1 MSVEIILTIV
11 VLLIGGAGVIFLY
24 HRRKNERKDAAVVD
38 RMTFDRLLNIVK
50 TQLAELVKDD
60 TFFGKDDEEW
70 EAAYRRK
77 KRLRMAMKNCV
88 YGIEADKIIVKD
100 LIRDIIAVELPT
112 AADIAEIVDFNGFYI
127 DPGYKWEVLMYFLKK
142 KHGKNAVKYL
152 IETYRW
158 DRVRYDIEDGTVPH
172 HLVTEEDLDFAYRA
186 EINRQLTYYEQL
198 DVLATIIFTKYKG
211 FGCIDTLREQNVDG
225 INMGTSGSII
235 SAYLDVDADLP
246 RAPRSIWIYYDG
258 KYIHFDFLTTYT
270 EEEMRRIILLICMYN
285 NPGSLTEK
293 RGYMVNTMY
302 DKTRVLAIRPGAGE
316 YWAVFLRKFN
326 IKNVT
331 LEKLYV
337 KGDDAEGAQLV
348 VDMIRWLM
356 VGRVTC
362 AFTGRQGT
370 GKTTAMI
377 AAIAAIDAR
386 LTIRIL
392 EMAPEMYLRERYP
405 DRNIYSVSETQYVT
419 AAELQDALKKSDA
432 AVSIVGEV
440 ATDAI
445 AARMIQ
451 MGQVASLFTIFS
463 HHANRAKDLVNA
475 ITNSIVASNGGGA
488 TAATIQPQVIDVI
501 KIDIHMDFDVTG
513 FRYFERI
520 TEIIPVDHVIPEYD
534 PNDPVNSM
542 NRIQRAYYD
551 ITAVGELFITKD
563 LIVFNKKTR
572 HYDTVNMISKQLL
585 TYMIKSIPTDQLP
598 AFKEFIS
605 KNWKRR
611 D

>member
-1 MSVEIILTIV
+1 MSLEIVLTIV
-11 VLLIGGAGVIFLY
+11 VLLLGAGGIFYLY
-24 HRRKNERKDAAVVD
+24 HRRKNERKDAAIVERLTMD
-38 RMTFDRLLNIVK
+38 KLLNIVK

-77 KRLRMAMKNCV
+77 KRLRLAMKNCV
-88 YGIEADKIIVKD
+88 YGIDADKIVVKD
-100 LIRDIIAVELPT
+100 LIRDILSNTLPT
-112 AADIAEIVDFNGFYI
+112 PTDIAELIDFNGTYV
-127 DPGYKWEVLMYFLKK
+127 DPMVQWEILMYFLKK
-142 KHGKNAVKYL
+142 KYKKDAMKYL
-152 IETYRW
+152 INTYHW

-172 HLVTEEDLDFAYRA
+172 HLVTVEDLNYAYKM
-186 EINRQLTYYEQL
+186 EIRRQLTYYEQL
-198 DVLATIIFTKYKG
+198 DVLSTIIFSQYKG
-211 FGCIDTLREQNVDG
+211 FGCIDTLREQSVDG
-225 INMGTSGSII
+225 INIGTSGSII
-235 SAYLDVDADLP
+235 SAYLDVDSELP
-246 RAPRSIWIYYDG
+246 RAARSIWIYWDG
-258 KYIHFDFLTTYT
+258 KYIHLDFLTAYT

-331 LEKLYV
+331 LDKLYV
-337 KGDDAEGAQLV
+337 KPGDPEKAFLP
-348 VDMIRWLM
+348 VDLIKWFM

-377 AAIAAIDAR
+377 ASIAAIDAR

-501 KIDIHMDFDVTG
+501 KIDVHMDFDVTG
-513 FRYFERI
+513 YRYFERI
-520 TEIIPVDHVIPEYD
+520 TEIIPVDHVIPQYN

-542 NRIQRAYYD
+542 AEITRAYYD
-551 ITAVGELFITKD
+551 ITAVGELFVTQDIIRFD
-563 LIVFNKKTR
+563 RATR
-572 HYDTVNMISKQLL
+572 QYVPVRWCSKRL
-585 TYMIKSIPTDQLP
+585 TEYMLKNIPTEQLSE
-598 AFKEFIS
+598 FKKFVKE
-605 KNWKRR
+605 NWKG
-611 D
+611 

>member
-1 MSVEIILTIV
+1 MSLEIVLTIV
-11 VLLIGGAGVIFLY
+11 VLLLGVAGIAYLY
-24 HRRKNERKDAAVVD
+24 YRRRNERKDAAIVERLTMD
-38 RMTFDRLLNIVK
+38 KLLNIVK

-77 KRLRMAMKNCV
+77 KRLRLAMKNCV
-88 YGIEADKIIVKD
+88 YGIDADKIVVKD
-100 LIRDIIAVELPT
+100 LIRDVLANTLPT
-112 AADIAEIVDFNGFYI
+112 PTDIAEIIDFNGAYVE
-127 DPGYKWEVLMYFLKK
+127 PMVQWEILMYFLKK
-142 KHGKNAVKYL
+142 KYKKDAMKYL
-152 IETYRW
+152 INTYHW

-172 HLVTEEDLDFAYRA
+172 HLVTVEDLDEAYKM
-186 EINRQLTYYEQL
+186 EITRQLTYYEQL
-198 DVLATIIFTKYKG
+198 DVLSTIIFSRYKG

-235 SAYLDVDADLP
+235 SAYLDVDSELP
-246 RAPRSIWIYYDG
+246 RAAKSIWIYWDG
-258 KYIHFDFLTTYT
+258 KYIHLDFLTTYT

-331 LEKLYV
+331 LEKLYI
-337 KGDDAEGAQLV
+337 KEGDPEKAYLPIQLIKWF
-348 VDMIRWLM
+348 MI
-356 VGRVTC
+356 GRVTC

-377 AAIAAIDAR
+377 ASIAAIDAR

-405 DRNIYSVSETQYVT
+405 DRNIYSVSETQYVS

-501 KIDIHMDFDVTG
+501 KIDVHMDFDVTG
-513 FRYFERI
+513 YRYFERI
-520 TEIIPVDHVIPEYD
+520 TEIIPVDHVIPKYNPE
-534 PNDPVNSM
+534 NPVDSINE
-542 NRIQRAYYD
+542 ITRAYYD
-551 ITAVGELFITKD
+551 IVAVGELFVTKD
-563 LIVFNKKTR
+563 IIRFDRQKREYV
-572 HYDTVNMISKQLL
+572 TVNWLSRRL
-585 TYMIKSIPTDQLP
+585 TEYMLKNIPTDQL
-598 AFKEFIS
+598 AEFKKFC
-605 KNWKRR
+605 KQNWKG
-611 D
+611 

>member
-1 MSVEIILTIV
+1 MPLNLILTLV
-11 VLLIGGAGVIFLY
+11 VLVAGAVAVGFLY
-24 HRRKNERKDAAVVD
+24 VRRKNERKDAAIVE
-38 RMTFDRLLNIVK
+38 RLTIDRLLNIVK
-50 TQLAELVKDD
+50 TQLSELVKED
-60 TFFGKDDEEW
+60 TLMGKNDEEW
-70 EAAYRRK
+70 EAAYKRK
-77 KRLRMAMKNCV
+77 KRLRLAMKNCV
-88 YGIEADKIIVKD
+88 YGIDADKIIVKD
-100 LIRDIIAVELPT
+100 LIRDVIAPVLPDVTAISEII
-112 AADIAEIVDFNGFYI
+112 DFNGSYL
-127 DPGYKWEVLMYFLKK
+127 DPMYKWEVLMYFLKK
-142 KHGKNAVKYL
+142 KYRKDAMSYL
-152 IETYRW
+152 IKTYHW
-158 DRVRYDIEDGTVPH
+158 DRVRHDIEGGEVAH
-172 HLVTEEDLDFAYRA
+172 HLVTTEDLNAAYSA
-186 EINRQLTYYEQL
+186 EITRPLTYYEQL
-198 DVLATIIFTKYKG
+198 DVMATILFTKYKG

-235 SAYLDVDADLP
+235 SSFLDVDSNLP
-246 RAPRSIWIYYDG
+246 RAARSIWIYYEG
-258 KYIHFDFLTTYT
+258 KYIHLDYLTTYT

-331 LEKLYV
+331 LEKLYC
-337 KGDDAEGAQLV
+337 KPGIDPDSAIIPISLIKWF
-348 VDMIRWLM
+348 MI
-356 VGRVTC
+356 GRVTC

-377 AAIAAIDAR
+377 ASIAAIDAR

-501 KIDIHMDFDVTG
+501 KIDVHMDFDVTG

-520 TEIIPVDHVIPEYD
+520 TEIIPVDHVIPKYD
-534 PNDPVNSM
+534 PKHHDASLAA
-542 NRIQRAYYD
+542 IQRAYYE
-551 ITAVGELFITKD
+551 ITAVGELFTTRDI
-563 LIVFNKKTR
+563 IVFDRKTKQ
-572 HYDTVNMISKQLL
+572 YKAVNMLSKRL
-585 TYMIKSIPTDQLP
+585 TEYMLKNIPEDRLHDF
-598 AFKEFIS
+598 AEFIRTY
-605 KNWKRR
+605 WKG
-611 D
+611 

>member
-1 MSVEIILTIV
+1 MPLELILTAIT
-11 VLLIGGAGVIFLY
+11 LIAGAVGVGFLY
-24 HRRKNERKDAAVVD
+24 HRRKNERKDAAVVE
-38 RMTFDRLLNIVK
+38 RLTIDRLLNIVK

-60 TFFGKDDEEW
+60 ALMGRNDEEW
-70 EAAYRRK
+70 EAAYKRK
-77 KRLRMAMKNCV
+77 KRLRLAMKNCV

-100 LIRDIIAVELPT
+100 LIRDVIAPVLPDS
-112 AADIAEIVDFNGFYI
+112 AAIAELIDFNGPYI
-127 DPGYKWEVLMYFLKK
+127 DPMYKWEVLMYFLKK
-142 KHGKNAVKYL
+142 KYKKDAMSYL
-152 IETYRW
+152 IKTYGW

-172 HLVTEEDLDFAYRA
+172 HLVTVQDLEEAYSM
-186 EINRQLTYYEQL
+186 EIKRPLTYYEQL
-198 DVLATIIFTKYKG
+198 DVLSTILFCRYKG

-235 SAYLDVDADLP
+235 SAYLDVDSDLP
-246 RAPRSIWIYYDG
+246 RAARSIWIYYEG
-258 KYIHFDFLTTYT
+258 KYIHLDYLTTYT

-337 KGDDAEGAQLV
+337 KEGDPENASLPV
-348 VDMIRWLM
+348 NLIKWFMI
-356 VGRVTC
+356 GRVTC

-377 AAIAAIDAR
+377 ASIAAIDAR

-405 DRNIYSVSETQYVT
+405 DRNIYSVSETQYVS

-501 KIDIHMDFDVTG
+501 KIDVHMDFDVTG
-513 FRYFERI
+513 YRYFERI
-520 TEIIPVDHVIPEYD
+520 TEIIPVDHVIPKYNKDD
-534 PNDPVNSM
+534 PENSI
-542 NRIQRAYYD
+542 NAIRRAYYE
-551 ITAVGELFITKD
+551 ITAVGELFTTRD
-563 LIVFNKKTR
+563 IVVFDRATR
-572 HYDTVNMISKQLL
+572 TYKGKYMLSKNLT
-585 TYMIKSIPTDQLP
+585 TYMLKNIPEEQRHDF
-598 AFKEFIS
+598 AEFMRA
-605 KNWKRR
+605 NWKKG
-611 D
+611 

>member
-1 MSVEIILTIV
+1 MPLELILTAIT
-11 VLLIGGAGVIFLY
+11 LIAGAVGVGFLY
-24 HRRKNERKDAAVVD
+24 HRRKNERKDAAVVE
-38 RMTFDRLLNIVK
+38 RLTIDRLLNIVK

-60 TFFGKDDEEW
+60 ALMGRNDEEW
-70 EAAYRRK
+70 EAAYKRK
-77 KRLRMAMKNCV
+77 KRLRLAMKNCV

-100 LIRDIIAVELPT
+100 LIRDVIAPVLPDS
-112 AADIAEIVDFNGFYI
+112 AAIAELIDFNGPYI
-127 DPGYKWEVLMYFLKK
+127 DPMYKWEVLMYFLKK
-142 KHGKNAVKYL
+142 KYKKDAMSYL
-152 IETYRW
+152 IKTYGW

-172 HLVTEEDLDFAYRA
+172 HLVTVQDLEEAYSM
-186 EINRQLTYYEQL
+186 EIKRPLTYYEQL
-198 DVLATIIFTKYKG
+198 DVLSTILFCRYKG

-235 SAYLDVDADLP
+235 SAYLDVDSDLP
-246 RAPRSIWIYYDG
+246 RAARSIWIYYEG
-258 KYIHFDFLTTYT
+258 KYIHLDYLTTYT

-337 KGDDAEGAQLV
+337 KEGDPENATLPV
-348 VDMIRWLM
+348 NLIKWFMI
-356 VGRVTC
+356 GRVTC

-377 AAIAAIDAR
+377 ASIAAIDAR

-405 DRNIYSVSETQYVT
+405 DRNIYSVSETQYVS

-501 KIDIHMDFDVTG
+501 KIDVHMDFDVTG
-513 FRYFERI
+513 YRYFERI
-520 TEIIPVDHVIPEYD
+520 TEIIPVDHVIPKYNKDD
-534 PNDPVNSM
+534 PENSI
-542 NRIQRAYYD
+542 NAIRRAYYE
-551 ITAVGELFITKD
+551 ITAVGELFTTRD
-563 LIVFNKKTR
+563 IVVFDRATR
-572 HYDTVNMISKQLL
+572 TYKGKYMLSKNLT
-585 TYMIKSIPTDQLP
+585 TYMLKNIPEEQRHDF
-598 AFKEFIS
+598 AEFMRA
-605 KNWKRR
+605 NWKKG
-611 D
+611 

>member
-1 MSVEIILTIV
+1 MSLEGILTLIALAAGAAF
-11 VLLIGGAGVIFLY
+11 VLLLY
-24 HRRKNERKDAAVVD
+24 RRRKNERPDAVVVGKLTMD
-38 RMTFDRLLNIVK
+38 KLLNDVK
-50 TQLAELVKDD
+50 VELADLIKEE
-60 TFFGKDDEEW
+60 TSFGKDDEEW
-70 EAAYRRK
+70 EAAYKRK
-77 KRLRMAMKNCV
+77 KRLKAAMKNCI

-100 LIRDIIAVELPT
+100 LIRDVIKTRLPDET
-112 AADIAEIVDFNGFYI
+112 AIAELIDFNGVYV
-127 DPGYKWEVLMYFLKK
+127 DPMVKWEILMYFLKK
-142 KHGKNAVKYL
+142 KYKKDAL
-152 IETYRW
+152 TYIIKTYDW
-158 DRVRYDIEDGTVPH
+158 DRVRYDIEDKTTPH
-172 HLVTEEDLDFAYRA
+172 HLVTIEDLEKVYAA
-186 EINRQLTYYEQL
+186 EINRPITYYEQL
-198 DVLATIIFTKYKG
+198 DILSTILFTKYKG

-225 INMGTSGSII
+225 VNMGTSGSII
-235 SAYLDVDADLP
+235 SSFLDVDSELP
-246 RAPRSIWIYYDG
+246 KAPRSIWIYYDG
-258 KYIHFDFLTTYT
+258 KYIHLDFLTTYT

-331 LEKLYV
+331 LEKLYI
-337 KGDDAEGAQLV
+337 KQGDPEKAYLAVEL
-348 VDMIRWLM
+348 IRWLM
-356 VGRVTC
+356 IGRVTC

-377 AAIAAIDAR
+377 ATIAYIDAR

-405 DRNIYSVSETQYVT
+405 DRNVYSVSETQYVT

-463 HHANRAKDLVNA
+463 HHANRTKDLVNA

-488 TAATIQPQVIDVI
+488 TAATVQPQVIDVI
-501 KIDIHMDFDVTG
+501 KIDVHMDFDVTG
-513 FRYFERI
+513 YRYFERI
-520 TEIIPVDHVIPEYD
+520 TEIIPVDRVIPKYD
-534 PNDPVNSM
+534 PKDPNSM
-542 NRIQRAYYD
+542 NNIMREFFEIS
-551 ITAVGELFITKD
+551 AVGELFTTQDIIRFD
-563 LIVFNKKTR
+563 R
-572 HYDTVNMISKQLL
+572 DTCTYVPVSWCSSRL
-585 TYMIKSIPTDQLP
+585 TEYMLKNIPKEQLP
-598 AFKEFIS
+598 KFKEFVMT
-605 KNWKRR
+605 NWKE
-611 D
+611 

>member
-1 MSVEIILTIV
+1 MAMELVMTLIV
-11 VLLIGGAGVIFLY
+11 LVAGLVGVAFLY
-24 HRRKNERKDAAVVD
+24 IRRKNERKDVAIVE
-38 RMTFDRLLNIVK
+38 RMTMDRLLNIVK
-50 TQLAELVKDD
+50 TQLAELIKDD

-77 KRLRMAMKNCV
+77 KRLRLAMKNCV
-88 YGIEADKIIVKD
+88 YGIDADKIIVKD
-100 LIRDIIAVELPT
+100 LIRDVITTQLPDP
-112 AADIAEIVDFNGFYI
+112 AAIAEIIDFNGIYI
-127 DPGYKWEVLMYFLKK
+127 DPMVKWEILMYFLKK
-142 KHGKNAVKYL
+142 KYGKNAMTYL
-152 IETYRW
+152 IKTYNW
-158 DRVRYDIEDGTVPH
+158 DRVRYDIEEGTTPH
-172 HLVTEEDLDFAYRA
+172 HLVTIQDLEEAYAA
-186 EINRQLTYYEQL
+186 EIKRPLTYYEQL
-198 DVLATIIFTKYKG
+198 DVLATILYTKYKG

-235 SAYLDVDADLP
+235 SAFLDVDSDLP

-258 KYIHFDFLTTYT
+258 KYIHLDFLTTYT

-331 LEKLYV
+331 LERLYV
-337 KGDDAEGAQLV
+337 KEGDPEGAFLPVQLIKWF
-348 VDMIRWLM
+348 MI
-356 VGRVTC
+356 GRVTC

-377 AAIAAIDAR
+377 ASIAAIDAR

-419 AAELQDALKKSDA
+419 ASELQDALKKSDA

-501 KIDIHMDFDVTG
+501 KIDVHMDFDVTG
-513 FRYFERI
+513 YRYFERI
-520 TEIIPVDHVIPEYD
+520 TEIVPVDHVIPKYD
-534 PNDPVNSM
+534 PSDPVNSI
-542 NRIQRAYYD
+542 NQIQRAYYD
-551 ITAVGELFITKD
+551 ITAVGELFVTQDI
-563 LIVFNKKTR
+563 IVFDKRKKKYIAKNWCSQR
-572 HYDTVNMISKQLL
+572 L
-585 TYMIKSIPTDQLP
+585 TEYMLKNIPEDRL
-598 AFKEFIS
+598 KEFKDFVT
-605 KNWKRR
+605 KNWKG
-611 D
+611 

>member
-1 MSVEIILTIV
+1 MPLELLLSVIV
-11 VLLIGGAGVIFLY
+11 LVAGAGGVYFLY
-24 HRRKNERKDAAVVD
+24 RQRKNERKDVSVVE
-38 RMTFDRLLNIVK
+38 RMTMDKLLTTVK
-50 TQLAELVKDD
+50 TKLAELVKDD

-77 KRLRMAMKNCV
+77 KRLKRAMKNCV

-100 LIRDIIAVELPT
+100 LIRDVIVSELPEASDVT
-112 AADIAEIVDFNGFYI
+112 ELIDFNGPYL
-127 DPGYKWEVLMYFLKK
+127 DPMVKWEILMYFLKK
-142 KHGKNAVKYL
+142 KYKKDAMTYL
-152 IETYRW
+152 IKTYKW

-172 HLVTEEDLDFAYRA
+172 HLVTIEDLDEAYAMEIRRA
-186 EINRQLTYYEQL
+186 LTYYEMV
-198 DVLATIIFTKYKG
+198 DVLATIIYTKYKG

-235 SAYLDVDADLP
+235 SSFLDVDADIP

-258 KYIHFDFLTTYT
+258 KYIHLDFLTTYT

-337 KGDDAEGAQLV
+337 KPGDPENAQLP
-348 VDMIRWLM
+348 VDLIKWFMK
-356 VGRVTC
+356 GRVTC

-386 LTIRIL
+386 LTVRIL

-501 KIDIHMDFDVTG
+501 KIDVHMDFDVTG
-513 FRYFERI
+513 YRYFERI
-520 TEIIPVDHVIPEYD
+520 TEIVPVDHVIPEYD
-534 PNDPVNSM
+534 PNDPINSM

-551 ITAVGELFITKD
+551 ITAVGELFVTHD
-563 LIVFNKKTR
+563 IVVFDKRKR
-572 HYDTVNMISKQLL
+572 KYVTVDMLSNELT
-585 TYMIKSIPTDQLP
+585 TYMLKSIPLEEQH
-598 AFKEFIS
+598 EFAEFFRQ
-605 KNWKRR
+605 NWKG
-611 D
+611 

>member
-1 MSVEIILTIV
+1 MSLEVILTLIALLAGVAFV
-11 VLLIGGAGVIFLY
+11 VLLY
-24 HRRKNERKDAAVVD
+24 RKRKNERPDAVVIEKLTMD
-38 RMTFDRLLNIVK
+38 KLLNEVK
-50 TQLAELVKDD
+50 VELADIIKEE
-60 TFFGKDDEEW
+60 TSFGKDDEEW
-70 EAAYRRK
+70 EAAYKRK
-77 KRLRMAMKNCV
+77 KRLKAAMKNCI

-100 LIRDIIAVELPT
+100 LIRDVVKTRLPT
-112 AADIAEIVDFNGFYI
+112 EEAIAELIDFNGVYVE
-127 DPGYKWEVLMYFLKK
+127 PMVKWEILMYFLKK
-142 KHGKNAVKYL
+142 KYKKDAM
-152 IETYRW
+152 TYIIKTYGW
-158 DRVRYDIEDGTVPH
+158 DRVRYDIEDHTTPH
-172 HLVTEEDLDFAYRA
+172 HLVTVEDLEEVYKA
-186 EINRQLTYYEQL
+186 EINRPLTYYEQL
-198 DVLATIIFTKYKG
+198 DIMATILFTKYKG

-225 INMGTSGSII
+225 INIGTSGSII
-235 SAYLDVDADLP
+235 SSFLDVDSDLP
-246 RAPRSIWIYYDG
+246 KAPRSIWIYYDG
-258 KYIHFDFLTTYT
+258 KYIHLDFLTAYT

-331 LEKLYV
+331 LEKLYC
-337 KGDDAEGAQLV
+337 KPGIDPPTANIPIELIKWF
-348 VDMIRWLM
+348 MI
-356 VGRVTC
+356 GRVTC

-463 HHANRAKDLVNA
+463 HHANRAKDLINA

-488 TAATIQPQVIDVI
+488 TTATIQPQVIDVI

-520 TEIIPVDHVIPEYD
+520 TEIIPVDREIEQYNPKDPDSLAKIMREYFE
-534 PNDPVNSM
+534 
-542 NRIQRAYYD
+542 
-551 ITAVGELFITKD
+551 ITAVGELFTTQDIIRFD
-563 LIVFNKKTR
+563 RETR
-572 HYDTVNMISKQLL
+572 SYVPVKWCSERL
-585 TYMIKSIPTDQLP
+585 TEYMLKNIPKEQVE
-598 AFKEFIS
+598 AFTEFVTS
-605 KNWKRR
+605 NWKE
-611 D
+611 

>member
-1 MSVEIILTIV
+1 MSLELILTSIV
-11 VLLIGGAGVIFLY
+11 LVLGGVCIGVLY
-24 HRRKNERKDAAVVD
+24 HRRKNERKDAAIVE
-38 RMTFDRLLNIVK
+38 RLTIDRLLNIVK
-50 TQLAELVKDD
+50 TQLAELVKEG
-60 TFFGKDDEEW
+60 TLMGKNDEEW
-70 EAAYRRK
+70 EAAYKRK

-100 LIRDIIAVELPT
+100 LIRDVIAPVLP
-112 AADIAEIVDFNGFYI
+112 DVSSIAELIDFNGPYM
-127 DPGYKWEVLMYFLKK
+127 DPMYKWEVLMYFLKK
-142 KHGKNAVKYL
+142 KYGKDAMKYL
-152 IETYRW
+152 IETYGW
-158 DRVRYDIEDGTVPH
+158 ARVRYDIEDGAVPH
-172 HLVTEEDLDFAYRA
+172 HLVTIDDLNQAYA
-186 EINRQLTYYEQL
+186 VEITRPLTYYEQL
-198 DVLATIIFTKYKG
+198 DVLSTIIYIKYKG

-235 SAYLDVDADLP
+235 SAYLDVDNDLP
-246 RAPRSIWIYYDG
+246 RAARSIWIYYEG
-258 KYIHFDFLTTYT
+258 KYIHLDYLTTYT

-326 IKNVT
+326 VKNVT

-337 KGDDAEGAQLV
+337 KGDDKEKAFLPVEL
-348 VDMIRWLM
+348 IKWFM

-386 LTIRIL
+386 LTVRIL

-405 DRNIYSVSETQYVT
+405 DRNIYSVSETQTVS
-419 AAELQDALKKSDA
+419 ASELQDALKKSDA

-475 ITNSIVASNGGGA
+475 ITNSIVADSGGGA

-501 KIDIHMDFDVTG
+501 KIDVHMDFDVTG
-513 FRYFERI
+513 FRYFDRI
-520 TEIIPVDHVIPEYD
+520 TEIIPVDHVIPKYD
-534 PNDPVNSM
+534 PKNPEDSI
-542 NRIQRAYYD
+542 NRITREFYE
-551 ITAVGELFITKD
+551 ITAVGELFETQD
-563 LIVFNKKTR
+563 IVRFDKVKRVYTTVRWCSDRLTDYMLKNIPPERLPDFKKFVT
-572 HYDTVNMISKQLL
+572 S
-585 TYMIKSIPTDQLP
+585 
-598 AFKEFIS
+598 
-605 KNWKRR
+605 NWKE
-611 D
+611 

>member
-1 MSVEIILTIV
+1 MPLELILTVITLIV
-11 VLLIGGAGVIFLY
+11 GVVGIGVLY
-24 HRRKNERKDAAVVD
+24 HRRKNERKDAAVVE
-38 RMTFDRLLNIVK
+38 RLTIDRLLNVVK

-60 TFFGKDDEEW
+60 ALMGKNDEEW
-70 EAAYRRK
+70 EAAYKRK
-77 KRLRMAMKNCV
+77 KRLRLAMKNCV

-100 LIRDIIAVELPT
+100 LIRDVIAPVLPDS
-112 AADIAEIVDFNGFYI
+112 AAIAELIDFNGPYI
-127 DPGYKWEVLMYFLKK
+127 DPMYKWEVLMYFLKK
-142 KHGKNAVKYL
+142 KYKKDAMSYL
-152 IETYRW
+152 IKTYGW

-172 HLVTEEDLDFAYRA
+172 HLVTVQDLEEAYSM
-186 EINRQLTYYEQL
+186 EIKRPLTYYEQL
-198 DVLATIIFTKYKG
+198 DVLSTILFCRYKG

-225 INMGTSGSII
+225 VNIGTSGSII
-235 SAYLDVDADLP
+235 SAYLDVDSDLP
-246 RAPRSIWIYYDG
+246 RAARSVWIYYEG
-258 KYIHFDFLTTYT
+258 KYIHLDYLTTYT

-337 KGDDAEGAQLV
+337 KEGDPEHAALPVQLIKWF
-348 VDMIRWLM
+348 MI
-356 VGRVTC
+356 GRVTC

-377 AAIAAIDAR
+377 ASIAAIDAR

-405 DRNIYSVSETQYVT
+405 DRNIYSVSETQYVS

-501 KIDIHMDFDVTG
+501 KIDVHMDFDVTG
-513 FRYFERI
+513 YRYFERI
-520 TEIIPVDHVIPEYD
+520 TEIIPVDHVIPKYNKDD
-534 PNDPVNSM
+534 PQHSINAI
-542 NRIQRAYYD
+542 RRAYYE
-551 ITAVGELFITKD
+551 ITAVGELFTTRD
-563 LIVFNKKTR
+563 IVVFDRKTR
-572 HYDTVNMISKQLL
+572 TYKGAHMLSRNLT
-585 TYMIKSIPTDQLP
+585 TYMLKNIPEEQRHDF
-598 AFKEFIS
+598 AEFIRA
-605 KNWKRR
+605 NWKE
-611 D
+611 

>member
-1 MSVEIILTIV
+1 MTIEVIMTIIVIAAG
-11 VLLIGGAGVIFLY
+11 IAGVIVLY
-24 HRRKNERKDAAVVD
+24 RRRKNERPDAVVVERLTVD
-38 RMTFDRLLNIVK
+38 KLLNEVK
-50 TQLAELVKDD
+50 LALAELVKDD
-60 TFFGKDDEEW
+60 SFFGKDDEEW
-70 EAAYRRK
+70 EAAYKRKRRLK
-77 KRLRMAMKNCV
+77 LALKNCV

-100 LIRDIIAVELPT
+100 LIRDIIKVHLPT
-112 AADIAEIVDFNGFYI
+112 EAEISDIIDFNGYYVE
-127 DPGYKWEVLMYFLKK
+127 PMVKWEILMYFLKK
-142 KHGKNAVKYL
+142 TYKKDAMTYL
-152 IETYRW
+152 IKTYGW

-172 HLVTEEDLDFAYRA
+172 HLVTEEDLNYAYEH
-186 EINRQLTYYEQL
+186 EIKRRLTYFEQL
-198 DVLATIIFTKYKG
+198 DIMATIIYTKYKG

-235 SAYLDVDADLP
+235 SAYLDVDSELP
-246 RAPRSIWIYYDG
+246 KAAQSIWIYYDG
-258 KYIHFDFLTTYT
+258 KYIHLDFLTTYT

-331 LEKLYV
+331 LERLYV
-337 KGDDAEGAQLV
+337 KKGDPEGAFLPVQLIKWF
-348 VDMIRWLM
+348 MI
-356 VGRVTC
+356 GRVTC

-501 KIDIHMDFDVTG
+501 KIDVHMDFDVTG
-513 FRYFERI
+513 YRYFERI
-520 TEIIPVDHVIPEYD
+520 TEIIPVDHVIPKYNPKKHEQ
-534 PNDPVNSM
+534 SLAE
-542 NRIQRAYYD
+542 ITRAYYD
-551 ITAVGELFITKD
+551 ITAVGELFVTQDIIRFDREHKRY
-563 LIVFNKKTR
+563 VPVR
-572 HYDTVNMISKQLL
+572 WCSERL
-585 TYMIKSIPTDQLP
+585 TEYMLKNIPEDQRSD
-598 AFKEFIS
+598 FRRFVVT
-605 KNWKRR
+605 NWDK
-611 D
+611 

>member
-1 MSVEIILTIV
+1 MSLEVILTLIT
-11 VLLIGGAGVIFLY
+11 LLAGAVFVYLLY
-24 HRRKNERKDAAVVD
+24 RKRKNERPDAVAIEKLTID
-38 RMTFDRLLNIVK
+38 KLLNDVK
-50 TQLAELVKDD
+50 VELADLIKEE
-60 TFFGKDDEEW
+60 TSFGKDDEEW
-70 EAAYRRK
+70 EAAYKRK
-77 KRLRMAMKNCV
+77 KRLKAAMKNCI

-100 LIRDIIAVELPT
+100 LIRDVIKSRLPDES
-112 AADIAEIVDFNGFYI
+112 AIAELIDFNGVYV
-127 DPGYKWEVLMYFLKK
+127 DPMVKWEILMYFLKK
-142 KHGKNAVKYL
+142 KYKKGAL
-152 IETYRW
+152 TYIIRTYGW
-158 DRVRYDIEDGTVPH
+158 DRVRYDIEDHTTPH
-172 HLVTEEDLDFAYRA
+172 HLVTVEDLETVYRA
-186 EINRQLTYYEQL
+186 EINRTLTYYEQL
-198 DVLATIIFTKYKG
+198 DILSTILFTKYKG

-235 SAYLDVDADLP
+235 SSFLDVDSDLP
-246 RAPRSIWIYYDG
+246 KAPRSIWIYYEG
-258 KYIHFDFLTTYT
+258 KYIHLDFLTTYT

-331 LEKLYV
+331 LEKLYI
-337 KGDDAEGAQLV
+337 KPGDPEKAFLPVQL
-348 VDMIRWLM
+348 IKWFM

-377 AAIAAIDAR
+377 AAIAYIDAR
-386 LTIRIL
+386 LTVRIL

-405 DRNIYSVSETQYVT
+405 DRNIYSVSETQHVT

-463 HHANRAKDLVNA
+463 HHANRSKDLINA
-475 ITNSIVASNGGGA
+475 ITNSIVATNGGGA
-488 TAATIQPQVIDVI
+488 TAATVQPQVIDVI
-501 KIDIHMDFDVTG
+501 KIDVHMDFDVTG
-513 FRYFERI
+513 YRYFERI
-520 TEIIPVDHVIPEYD
+520 TEIIPVDHVIPKYNPAAPEH
-534 PNDPVNSM
+534 SIHGIM
-542 NRIQRAYYD
+542 REFFE
-551 ITAVGELFITKD
+551 ITAVGELFTTQD
-563 LIVFNKKTR
+563 IVRFDRETCTYVPAAWCSER
-572 HYDTVNMISKQLL
+572 L
-585 TYMIKSIPTDQLP
+585 TEYMLKNIPKEQLP
-598 AFKEFIS
+598 EFQEFVLS
-605 KNWKRR
+605 NWKE
-611 D
+611 

>member
-1 MSVEIILTIV
+1 MTLEIVLTVV
-11 VLLIGGAGVIFLY
+11 VLLLGAVGIIILY
-24 HRRKNERKDAAVVD
+24 NKRKNERKDAAIVERLTMD
-38 RMTFDRLLNIVK
+38 KLLNIVK
-50 TQLAELVKDD
+50 TQLAELVKED

-77 KRLRMAMKNCV
+77 KRLRLAMKNCV
-88 YGIEADKIIVKD
+88 YGIEADKIVVKD
-100 LIRDIIAVELPT
+100 LIRDILANELPT
-112 AADIAEIVDFNGFYI
+112 VTDIAEIIDFNGSYV
-127 DPGYKWEVLMYFLKK
+127 DPMVQWEILMYFLKK
-142 KHGKNAVKYL
+142 KYKKDAMKYL
-152 IETYRW
+152 IETYHW
-158 DRVRYDIEDGTVPH
+158 DRVRHDIEDGSVAH
-172 HLVTEEDLDFAYRA
+172 HLVTVEDLETAYKT
-186 EINRQLTYYEQL
+186 EIRRQLTYYEQL
-198 DVLATIIFTKYKG
+198 DVLATIIFSKYKG

-235 SAYLDVDADLP
+235 SAFLDVDSELP

-258 KYIHFDFLTTYT
+258 KYIHLDFLTTYT

-331 LEKLYV
+331 LDGLYCSKPEQIAMGAKLPV
-337 KGDDAEGAQLV
+337 GLIKWF
-348 VDMIRWLM
+348 MI
-356 VGRVTC
+356 GRVTC

-405 DRNIYSVSETQYVT
+405 DRNIFSVSETQYVT

-501 KIDIHMDFDVTG
+501 KIDVHMDFDVTG

-520 TEIIPVDHVIPEYD
+520 TEIIPVDHVIPQYD
-534 PNDPVNSM
+534 PNNHEQSM
-542 NRIQRAYYD
+542 AEITRAYYD
-551 ITAVGELFITKD
+551 ITAVGELFVTQDIIRFDKRT
-563 LIVFNKKTR
+563 NKYVPVR
-572 HYDTVNMISKQLL
+572 WCSQRL
-585 TYMIKSIPTDQLP
+585 TEYMLKNIPTDQLQD
-598 AFKEFIS
+598 FKKFVKS
-605 KNWKRR
+605 NWRG
-611 D
+611 

>member
-1 MSVEIILTIV
+1 MTMQVVMTLIV
-11 VLLIGGAGVIFLY
+11 LAAGAGAVFILY
-24 HRRKNERKDAAVVD
+24 RRRKNERPEVAVVEK
-38 RMTFDRLLNIVK
+38 MTMDSLLNEVK
-50 TQLAELVKDD
+50 VALADLVKDD
-60 TFFGKDDEEW
+60 NGFGRNDEEW
-70 EAAYRRK
+70 EASYKRK
-77 KRLRMAMKNCV
+77 KRLKMAMKNCI
-88 YGIEADKIIVKD
+88 YGIDADKIIVKD
-100 LIRDIIAVELPT
+100 LIRDVIRVHCPTELT
-112 AADIAEIVDFNGFYI
+112 IAELVDFNGSYL
-127 DPGYKWEVLMYFLKK
+127 DPMVQWEVMMYFLKK
-142 KHGKNAVKYL
+142 KYKKDAMKYL
-152 IETYRW
+152 INKYKW
-158 DRVRYDIEDGTVPH
+158 DRVRYDIEDGTIPH
-172 HLVTEEDLDFAYRA
+172 HLVTIEDLAEAYRQ
-186 EINRQLTYYEQL
+186 EITRPLTYYEQL
-198 DVLATIIFTKYKG
+198 DVLSTLIYIRYKG

-235 SAYLDVDADLP
+235 SAFLDVDSDLP
-246 RAPRSIWIYYDG
+246 RAARSIWIYWEG
-258 KYIHFDFLTTYT
+258 KYIHLDFLTTYT

-326 IKNVT
+326 VKNAT
-331 LEKLYV
+331 LESLYCKPNIDPDTAYIPV
-337 KGDDAEGAQLV
+337 QLIKWF
-348 VDMIRWLM
+348 MI
-356 VGRVTC
+356 GRVTC

-370 GKTTAMI
+370 GKTTAMV

-405 DRNIYSVSETQYVT
+405 DRNIYSVAETQYVT

-488 TAATIQPQVIDVI
+488 TAATVQPQVIDVI
-501 KIDIHMDFDVTG
+501 KIDVHMDFDVTG

-520 TEIIPVDHVIPEYD
+520 TEIIPIDKVIPPYD

-542 NRIQRAYYD
+542 NRIRRDYYEMQ
-551 ITAVGELFITKD
+551 AVGDLFTTQD
-563 LIVFNKKTR
+563 IVVWNRRTR
-572 HYDTVNMISKQLL
+572 RYDCPHWCTERL
-585 TYMIKSIPTDQLP
+585 TAYMLKSIPEDRV
-598 AFKEFIS
+598 AEFKKFVLTH
-605 KNWKRR
+605 WKG
-611 D
+611 

>member
-1 MSVEIILTIV
+1 MSLEVILTLIA
-11 VLLIGGAGVIFLY
+11 LLAGAVFVYLLY
-24 HRRKNERKDAAVVD
+24 RKRKNERPDAVAIEKLTLD
-38 RMTFDRLLNIVK
+38 KLLNDVK
-50 TQLAELVKDD
+50 VELADLIKEE
-60 TFFGKDDEEW
+60 TSFGKDDEEW
-70 EAAYRRK
+70 EAAYKRK
-77 KRLRMAMKNCV
+77 KRLKAAMKNCI

-100 LIRDIIAVELPT
+100 LIRDVIKSRLPDEST
-112 AADIAEIVDFNGFYI
+112 IAELIDFNGVYV
-127 DPGYKWEVLMYFLKK
+127 DPMVKWEILMYFLKK
-142 KHGKNAVKYL
+142 KYKKDAL
-152 IETYRW
+152 TYIIRTYGW
-158 DRVRYDIEDGTVPH
+158 DRVRYDIEDHTTPH
-172 HLVTEEDLDFAYRA
+172 HLVTVEDLETVYRA
-186 EINRQLTYYEQL
+186 EINRTLTYYEQL
-198 DVLATIIFTKYKG
+198 DILATILFTKYKG

-235 SAYLDVDADLP
+235 SSFLDVDSDLP
-246 RAPRSIWIYYDG
+246 KAPKSIWIYYDG
-258 KYIHFDFLTTYT
+258 KYIHLDFLTTYT

-331 LEKLYV
+331 LEKLYI
-337 KGDDAEGAQLV
+337 KPGDPEKAFLPVEL
-348 VDMIRWLM
+348 IKWFM

-377 AAIAAIDAR
+377 AAIAYIDAR
-386 LTIRIL
+386 LTVRIL

-405 DRNIYSVSETQYVT
+405 DRNIYSVSETQHVT

-463 HHANRAKDLVNA
+463 HHANRSKDLINA
-475 ITNSIVASNGGGA
+475 ITNSIVATNGGGA
-488 TAATIQPQVIDVI
+488 TAATVQPQVIDVI
-501 KIDIHMDFDVTG
+501 KIDVHMDFDVTG
-513 FRYFERI
+513 YRYFERI
-520 TEIIPVDHVIPEYD
+520 TEIIPVDHAIPKYNPAD
-534 PNDPVNSM
+534 PEHSIHGIM
-542 NRIQRAYYD
+542 REFFE
-551 ITAVGELFITKD
+551 ITAVGELFTTQD
-563 LIVFNKKTR
+563 IVRFDRETCTYVPVTWCSER
-572 HYDTVNMISKQLL
+572 L
-585 TYMIKSIPTDQLP
+585 TEYMLKNIPKEQLP
-598 AFKEFIS
+598 EFQEFVLS
-605 KNWKRR
+605 NWKE
-611 D
+611 

>member
-1 MSVEIILTIV
+1 MSLEVILTLVALALVGVSV
-11 VLLIGGAGVIFLY
+11 VLLY
-24 HRRKNERKDAAVVD
+24 RKRKNERPDAMVIEKLTMD
-38 RMTFDRLLNIVK
+38 KLLNDVK
-50 TQLAELVKDD
+50 VELADIIKEE
-60 TFFGKDDEEW
+60 TSFGKDDEEW
-70 EAAYRRK
+70 EAAYKRK
-77 KRLRMAMKNCV
+77 KRLKAAMKNCI

-100 LIRDIIAVELPT
+100 LIRDVIKTRLPT
-112 AADIAEIVDFNGFYI
+112 EEAIAELIDFNGVYL
-127 DPGYKWEVLMYFLKK
+127 DPMVKWEILMYFLKK
-142 KHGKNAVKYL
+142 KYKKDALSYIIK
-152 IETYRW
+152 TYGW
-158 DRVRYDIEDGTVPH
+158 DAVRYDIEDHTTPH
-172 HLVTEEDLDFAYRA
+172 HLVTIEDLEAVYRA
-186 EINRQLTYYEQL
+186 EIHRPLTYYEQL
-198 DVLATIIFTKYKG
+198 DILSTILFTKYKG

-235 SAYLDVDADLP
+235 SSFLDVDSELP
-246 RAPRSIWIYYDG
+246 KAPRSIWIYYDG
-258 KYIHFDFLTTYT
+258 KYIHLDFLTTYT

-331 LEKLYV
+331 LEKLYI
-337 KGDDAEGAQLV
+337 KEGDPEKAFIPVELIKWF
-348 VDMIRWLM
+348 MI
-356 VGRVTC
+356 GRVTC

-377 AAIAAIDAR
+377 ASIAYIDAR

-405 DRNIYSVSETQYVT
+405 DRNVYSVSETQHVT

-463 HHANRAKDLVNA
+463 HHANRSKDLINA

-488 TAATIQPQVIDVI
+488 TAATVQPQVIDVI
-501 KIDIHMDFDVTG
+501 KVDVHMDFDVTG
-513 FRYFERI
+513 YRYFERI
-520 TEIIPVDHVIPEYD
+520 TEIVPVDRAIPEYD
-534 PNDPVNSM
+534 PKNPQHSINNIMREFFEIS
-542 NRIQRAYYD
+542 
-551 ITAVGELFITKD
+551 AVGELFTTQD
-563 LIVFNKKTR
+563 IVRFDRDTR
-572 HYDTVNMISKQLL
+572 TYVPVRWCSERL
-585 TYMIKSIPTDQLP
+585 TEYMLKNIPKEQLP
-598 AFKEFIS
+598 AFREFVTS
-605 KNWKRR
+605 NWKE
-611 D
+611 

>member
-11 VLLIGGAGVIFLY
+11 VLLLGAVGVVFLY
-24 HRRKNERKDAAVVD
+24 HRRKNERKDAAVAD

-50 TQLAELVKDD
+50 TQLADLVKDD

-88 YGIEADKIIVKD
+88 YGIDADKIIVKD
-100 LIRDIIAVELPT
+100 LIRDVIAAELPT
-112 AADIAEIVDFNGFYI
+112 VADIAELVDFNGFYLE
-127 DPGYKWEVLMYFLKK
+127 PMYKWEVLMYFLKK
-142 KHGKNAVKYL
+142 KYGKDSVTYL
-152 IETYRW
+152 INKYSW
-158 DRVRYDIEDGTVPH
+158 DRVHHDIEDGTVPH
-172 HLVTEEDLDFAYRA
+172 HIVTEGDLDLAYRA
-186 EINRQLTYYEQL
+186 EINRPLTYYEQL
-198 DVLATIIFTKYKG
+198 DVLATIIYTKYKG

-258 KYIHFDFLTTYT
+258 KYIHMDFLTTYN

-337 KGDDAEGAQLV
+337 KEGDPQGAQLV
-348 VDMIRWLM
+348 VDMIKWLM

-405 DRNIYSVSETQYVT
+405 DRNIYSVAETQYVT
-419 AAELQDALKKSDA
+419 ASELQDALKKSDA

-501 KIDIHMDFDVTG
+501 KMDIHMDFDVSG
-513 FRYFERI
+513 FRYFERL
-520 TEIIPVDHVIPEYD
+520 TEIVPVDRVIPEYD

-542 NRIQRAYYD
+542 NNIQRAYYD
-551 ITAVGELFITKD
+551 ITAVGELFTTQDI
-563 LIVFNKKTR
+563 IVFNKRTGKYETR
-572 HYDTVNMISKQLL
+572 NWLSARL
-585 TYMIKSIPTDQLP
+585 TEYMLKCIPEEQLP
-598 AFKEFIS
+598 EFKKFVMS
-605 KNWKRR
+605 NWRR
-611 D
+611 

>member
-1 MSVEIILTIV
+1 MSLEVILAIIVFLVGI
-11 VLLIGGAGVIFLY
+11 GVIFLLY
-24 HRRKNERKDAAVVD
+24 RRRKNERRDVDIVD
-38 RMTFDRLLNIVK
+38 RMTLEKLLNIVK
-50 TQLAELVKDD
+50 TNLAELVKDD
-60 TFFGKDDEEW
+60 TLFGKDDEEW

-88 YGIEADKIIVKD
+88 YGIDADKIIVKD
-100 LIRDIIAVELPT
+100 LIRDVITAELPDP
-112 AADIAEIVDFNGFYI
+112 ASIAELIDFNGSYL
-127 DPGYKWEVLMYFLKK
+127 DPMVRWEVLMYFLKK
-142 KHGKNAVKYL
+142 KHGKNAMTYL
-152 IETYRW
+152 IKKYNW
-158 DRVRYDIEDGTVPH
+158 DRVRYDIEDGTTPH
-172 HLVTEEDLDFAYRA
+172 HLVTVEDLEEAYLH
-186 EINRQLTYYEQL
+186 EIHRPLTYYEQL
-198 DVLATIIFTKYKG
+198 DVLATILFTKYKG

-225 INMGTSGSII
+225 VNMGTSGSII
-235 SAYLDVDADLP
+235 SAFLDVDSDLP
-246 RAPRSIWIYYDG
+246 RAARSIWIYYDG
-258 KYIHFDFLTTYT
+258 KYIHLDFLTTYT

-337 KGDDAEGAQLV
+337 KGEDKENAQLP
-348 VDMIRWLM
+348 VDLIKWFMI
-356 VGRVTC
+356 GRVTC

-377 AAIAAIDAR
+377 ASIAHIDAR

-405 DRNIYSVSETQYVT
+405 DRNIYSVSETQYVS
-419 AAELQDALKKSDA
+419 AMELQDALKKSDA

-475 ITNSIVASNGGGA
+475 ITNSIVASNGGGC

-501 KIDIHMDFDVTG
+501 KIDVHMDFDVTG

-520 TEIIPVDHVIPEYD
+520 TEIVPVDHVIPDYD
-534 PNDPVNSM
+534 PNDPVNSLAE
-542 NRIQRAYYD
+542 IQRAYYD
-551 ITAVGELFITKD
+551 ITAVGELFTTQD

-572 HYDTVNMISKQLL
+572 QYETRAWCSARL
-585 TYMIKSIPTDQLP
+585 TEYMLKCIPEDRLQD
-598 AFKEFIS
+598 FKTFVMT
-605 KNWKRR
+605 NWKRE